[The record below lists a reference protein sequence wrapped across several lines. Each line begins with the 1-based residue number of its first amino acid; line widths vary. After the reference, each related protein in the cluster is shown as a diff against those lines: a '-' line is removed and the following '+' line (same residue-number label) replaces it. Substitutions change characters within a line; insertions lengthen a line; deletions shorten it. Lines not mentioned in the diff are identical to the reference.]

1 MAEKKPSSGKKTG
14 ARKTAKTTAKGTTAP
29 KKVPA
34 KKKSAGAKKA
44 LKVTLV
50 RGLAGKRKSHI
61 EAVRSLGL
69 RKPGQSRV
77 LEDNPMVR
85 GNIRKAHYLIK
96 VEEVQNEAS

>member
-1 MAEKKPSSGKKTG
+1 MAERKPTSGKKTG
-14 ARKTAKTTAKGTTAP
+14 ARKTAKTTARGTTAP
-29 KKVPA
+29 KKAPA
-34 KKKSAGAKKA
+34 KRKPAGAKKA

-85 GNIRKAHYLIK
+85 GNIRKAHYLLS
-96 VEEVQNEAS
+96 VEEVQDEAS